1 MKNTK
6 KQKKIYRLKDIS
18 IDEIVNS
25 YLYYQHTGTFDGIKL
40 EFIPSVYSHDPQPKV
55 LNESNYRKKKTTIL
69 AEKFVYLIHL
79 IRNRQIANG
88 GGFVPF
94 SSVVLEQIFGKD
106 YSRMI
111 QTLLKMEL
119 LTCDSYY
126 KIGEKSYGFRFYDTV
141 RFTYT
146 LENQSYLSKYSEKAH
161 KLFQL
166 QTNKDELQARKTLN
180 NDILYN
186 RYNESLRMLRLTY
199 STECEQY
206 LTLHTYLN
214 HLSRD
219 YHYYI
224 KDYYLNNTPSITS
237 IDKNNRIYSV
247 ATSTPRVIKP
257 FLNIKISCDIH
268 NSHPLLFNSILF
280 DYYDISL
287 SLRKTIST
295 LIDTLNIPPHNV
307 RRNIRKTLI
316 NNNIKRDEIANIPT
330 DVLAYIYITS
340 KGVFWDSILPDDSQL
355 MRTDIKVL
363 MFAEV
368 FYSKKLTTRGQ
379 KYAKLF
385 KAKFPN
391 VYKVVRKQK
400 EADRTKLANDM
411 MKLESKLFHEIL
423 MKLYNKRYRVISIH
437 DAIVVLDVKANESC
451 SVEVVKDIICKVYA
465 SQGLHPDVST
475 DYYGKDYVDKVLGN
489 EAKANTLIEDFMQK
503 LSEQVKQEDEDAIK
517 LSDKIDRCEIE
528 VIPNSDY
535 TDIILHSLKFR

>member
-166 QTNKDELQARKTLN
+166 QTNKGT
-180 NDILYN
+180 
-186 RYNESLRMLRLTY
+186 
-199 STECEQY
+199 
-206 LTLHTYLN
+206 
-214 HLSRD
+214 
-219 YHYYI
+219 
-224 KDYYLNNTPSITS
+224 KDP
-237 IDKNNRIYSV
+237 
-247 ATSTPRVIKP
+247 
-257 FLNIKISCDIH
+257 
-268 NSHPLLFNSILF
+268 
-280 DYYDISL
+280 
-287 SLRKTIST
+287 
-295 LIDTLNIPPHNV
+295 
-307 RRNIRKTLI
+307 
-316 NNNIKRDEIANIPT
+316 
-330 DVLAYIYITS
+330 
-340 KGVFWDSILPDDSQL
+340 
-355 MRTDIKVL
+355 
-363 MFAEV
+363 
-368 FYSKKLTTRGQ
+368 
-379 KYAKLF
+379 
-385 KAKFPN
+385 
-391 VYKVVRKQK
+391 
-400 EADRTKLANDM
+400 
-411 MKLESKLFHEIL
+411 
-423 MKLYNKRYRVISIH
+423 
-437 DAIVVLDVKANESC
+437 
-451 SVEVVKDIICKVYA
+451 
-465 SQGLHPDVST
+465 
-475 DYYGKDYVDKVLGN
+475 
-489 EAKANTLIEDFMQK
+489 
-503 LSEQVKQEDEDAIK
+503 
-517 LSDKIDRCEIE
+517 
-528 VIPNSDY
+528 
-535 TDIILHSLKFR
+535 

>member
-18 IDEIVNS
+18 IDEIIKS
-25 YLYYQHTGTFDGIKL
+25 YLHYQYTGTFDGIKL
-40 EFIPSVYSHDPQPKV
+40 EFIPSVHSHDPQPII
-55 LNESNYRKKKTTIL
+55 LNEGDCRKKTITIL
-69 AEKFVYLIHL
+69 SEKFVYLIHL

-94 SSVVLEQIFGKD
+94 SSVVLEKIFGKD

-119 LTCDSYY
+119 LACDSYY
-126 KIGEKSYGFRFYDTV
+126 KIGEKSYGFRFNDTV

-146 LENQSYLSKYSEKAH
+146 LENQYYLSKYSDKAY

-166 QTNKDELQARKTLN
+166 QTNKDEIQARKALN
-180 NDILYN
+180 NDTLYN

-206 LTLHTYLN
+206 LSLHTYLN
-214 HLSRD
+214 NLSRD

-224 KDYYLNNTPSITS
+224 KDYYLNNTPTITS

-257 FLNIKISCDIH
+257 FLNIKFSCDIH

-295 LIDTLNIPPHNV
+295 LISTLNIPSRNV
-307 RRNIRKTLI
+307 RRNIRKVLI
-316 NNNIKRDEIANIPT
+316 YNGIKRNEIANIPT

-385 KAKFPN
+385 KAQFPK

-423 MKLYNKRYRVISIH
+423 MKLYNKRYRVVSIH

-451 SVEVVKDIICKVYA
+451 SVEVVKEIICKVYA

-475 DYYGKDYVDKVLGN
+475 DYYGKEFVDRILSN
-489 EAKANTLIEDFMQK
+489 EVKANTLIEEYKQK
-503 LSEQVKQEDEDAIK
+503 LSEQVKQGDKDAIK
-517 LSDKIDRCEIE
+517 ISDKIERCEIE

-535 TDIILHSLKFR
+535 TDIVLHPLKFR